1 MALYHKHRP
10 QTFDTII
17 HQEHITTTL
26 KNEITGDKVAHAY
39 LFSGPHGVGK
49 TTTAR
54 ILAKSLNC
62 KNRKAGDSN
71 PCDQCDSCKDISNSR
86 SIDVI
91 EIDAASQTG
100 VDNVREN
107 IIENAQFK
115 PTLGKY
121 KIFIVDEVHMLSTAA
136 FNALLKT
143 LEEPP
148 QHVVFI
154 LATTDAQK
162 LPATV
167 VSRCQRFTFSRIPD
181 ETTKKH
187 LLSIAKEEG
196 VTIDDDVLNAV
207 VRKARGGARD
217 AVSLLDQLIGIGE
230 KHITTTSA
238 SFIMP
243 TTTNETQITFL
254 SHLIEKNTTAALEDI
269 HALSEQGTHP
279 HFFMEEIVQV
289 LRLLLITSVDEKLAK
304 KESYLPDSDL
314 AALVALTKNISRGDI
329 VRLTD
334 RAIARMYEVK
344 SSPLPY
350 LPLELLVVEWSARNE
365 TSSTESISNQK
376 PSVSVAVS
384 NFKTPNSQSSNISP
398 SSNSINHQPRSVEA
412 LHEGESPITTSKPL
426 DTKTIVETKIE
437 ETQADSSPTA
447 PAPENADMAQVKKAW
462 NALISEIEKTTPSL
476 IFILKNAVLISATG
490 GILKLNVAYSFH
502 QDKIIQV
509 ATRKRIEDHL
519 ATLLG
524 YRLSLEVGIDE
535 TMQQKN
541 VAADLNDLATALG
554 GSVI

>member
-62 KNRKAGDSN
+62 KNRKVGDPN

-115 PTLGKY
+115 PSLGKY

-148 QHVVFI
+148 QYVVFI

-187 LLSIAKEEG
+187 LISIAKEEG
-196 VTIDDDVLNAV
+196 VEIDDAVLNAI
-207 VRKARGGARD
+207 VRKSRGGARD

-230 KHITTTSA
+230 KHITVANA

-254 SHLIEKNTTAALEDI
+254 SHLIEKNTVAGLADI

-279 HFFMEEIVQV
+279 HFFMEEIIQI

-304 KESYLPDSDL
+304 KESYLPESDIVTL
-314 AALVALTKNISRGDI
+314 LELTKKISGSDI
-329 VRLTD
+329 VRLID
-334 RAIARMYEVK
+334 RSIARMYEVK

-350 LPLELLVVEWSARNE
+350 LPLELLVVEWSAG
-365 TSSTESISNQK
+365 TASTVN
-376 PSVSVAVS
+376 
-384 NFKTPNSQSSNISP
+384 TPTAPAPTPTPQPISP
-398 SSNSINHQPRSVEA
+398 KPITPPVSKPVISPQPPVAS
-412 LHEGESPITTSKPL
+412 TTSKPL
-426 DTKTIVETKIE
+426 EPVVVVEEK
-437 ETQADSSPTA
+437 DMP
-447 PAPENADMAQVKKAW
+447 PAPESVDMLQVKKAW

-490 GILKLNVAYSFH
+490 GVLKLTVAYSFH

-519 ATLLG
+519 ATILG
-524 YRLSLEVGIDE
+524 FRLALEVGIDE

>member
-26 KNEITGDKVAHAY
+26 KNEITGGMVAHAY

-62 KNRKAGDSN
+62 KNRKSDEPN
-71 PCDQCDSCKDISNSR
+71 PCDQCDSCKDISNAR

-148 QHVVFI
+148 EHVVFI

-187 LLSIAKEEG
+187 LQSIAKEEG
-196 VTIDDDVLNAV
+196 VTIDEVVLDAI

-217 AVSLLDQLIGIGE
+217 AVSLLDQLIATGE
-230 KHITTTSA
+230 KHLTAQAA
-238 SFIMP
+238 SHIMP
-243 TTTNETQITFL
+243 TTSNESQIRFL
-254 SHLIEKNTTAALEDI
+254 SHLIEKNAIATLGDI
-269 HALSEQGTHP
+269 EILSEQGTHP
-279 HFFMEEIVQV
+279 YFFMEEIVQM
-289 LRLLLITSVDEKLAK
+289 LRLLLITSIDEKLAK
-304 KESYLPDSDL
+304 KESYLPESDIATL
-314 AALVALTKNISRGDI
+314 QSLTTHISKRDI

-334 RAIARMYEVK
+334 RTIARMQEVK
-344 SSPLPY
+344 SSLLPY
-350 LPLELLVVEWSARNE
+350 LPLELLAVEWSADEEDVTPPPSRPVATAPAVVVPKQQPTTPQSQ
-365 TSSTESISNQK
+365 TS
-376 PSVSVAVS
+376 V
-384 NFKTPNSQSSNISP
+384 
-398 SSNSINHQPRSVEA
+398 
-412 LHEGESPITTSKPL
+412 
-426 DTKTIVETKIE
+426 
-437 ETQADSSPTA
+437 SSPTSREEKKSDIPHTDNLPPA
-447 PAPENADMAQVKKAW
+447 PADADLSQVKKAW
-462 NALISEIEKTTPSL
+462 NSLITEIEKTTPSL
-476 IFILKNAVLISATG
+476 IFILKNAILLSSTHGV
-490 GILKLNVAYSFH
+490 LKLKVAYSFH
-502 QDKIIQV
+502 QDKIMQV
-509 ATRKRIEDHL
+509 ATRKKIEDHL
-519 ATLLG
+519 ATILG
-524 YRLSLEVGIDE
+524 FRLSLEVEIDE
-535 TMQQKN
+535 MMQQKN
-541 VAADLNDLATALG
+541 AASDLNDLATALG
-554 GSVI
+554 GSII

>member
-62 KNRKAGDSN
+62 KNRKADNPN

-187 LLSIAKEEG
+187 LTSIAKEEG
-196 VTIDDDVLNAV
+196 VTIDDAVLNAV

-254 SHLIEKNTTAALEDI
+254 SHVIEKNTIAALEDI
-269 HALSEQGTHP
+269 HTLSEQGTHP

-314 AALVALTKNISRGDI
+314 AALIALTKNISRGDI

-350 LPLELLVVEWSARNE
+350 LPLELLVVEWSAGTNTTTSTVVSTPTAVAPQPVQPKPVTPPISKPM
-365 TSSTESISNQK
+365 TSSE
-376 PSVSVAVS
+376 
-384 NFKTPNSQSSNISP
+384 
-398 SSNSINHQPRSVEA
+398 
-412 LHEGESPITTSKPL
+412 PITTTTKP
-426 DTKTIVETKIE
+426 IESVEPVVAVE
-437 ETQADSSPTA
+437 EQNTA

-490 GILKLNVAYSFH
+490 GVLKIAVAYSFH

-509 ATRKRIEDHL
+509 ATRKKIEDHL

-535 TMQQKN
+535 SMQQKN

>member
-62 KNRKAGDSN
+62 KNRKADDSN

-230 KHITTTSA
+230 KHITTASA

-314 AALVALTKNISRGDI
+314 LALVALTKNISRGDI

-350 LPLELLVVEWSARNE
+350 LPLELLVVEWSAGAHTTTN
-365 TSSTESISNQK
+365 TVVSTPAPTPQPVQPVQPKPITPPISK
-376 PSVSVAVS
+376 PVA
-384 NFKTPNSQSSNISP
+384 P
-398 SSNSINHQPRSVEA
+398 SEPLATTTKPAESVEPVA
-412 LHEGESPITTSKPL
+412 
-426 DTKTIVETKIE
+426 IVEEQNT
-437 ETQADSSPTA
+437 S
-447 PAPENADMAQVKKAW
+447 PAPENADMVQVKKAW